1 MSSAEP
7 VITLT
12 ERVSLQGLDRA
23 RVQAL
28 LSRAWQLFD
37 GADGAAVEVVLMGAD
52 EHTELHAR
60 FLNDATPTDVM
71 AFPYEE
77 ADLFGEVL
85 VNIDMARQQAAVRA
99 FTVLEEAEL
108 YVVHGA
114 LHLLGFDDR
123 DDASRS
129 EMRAAEAAVLQRD

>member
-1 MSSAEP
+1 MSNAEP
-7 VITLT
+7 LVTLT
-12 ERVSLQGLDRA
+12 ERISLRGLDEA

-28 LSRAWQLFD
+28 LSRAWQVFD
-37 GADGAAVEVVLMGAD
+37 GKDGAVVEVVLMSAE

-60 FLNDATPTDVM
+60 FLDDPTPTDVM

-77 ADLFGEVL
+77 PDLFGEVL
-85 VNIDMARQQAAVRA
+85 VNVDMAAEQAPSHGHS
-99 FTVLEEAEL
+99 VLEEAEL

-129 EMRAAEAAVLQRD
+129 EMRAAERAVLQRD

>member
-7 VITLT
+7 VVTLT
-12 ERVSLQGLDRA
+12 ERVSLQGLDA
-23 RVQAL
+23 PRVQEL
-28 LSRAWQLFD
+28 LTRAWQLYA
-37 GADGAAVEVVLMGAD
+37 GVDGAAVEVVLMGAK

-60 FLNDATPTDVM
+60 FLDDPAPTDVM

-77 ADLFGEVL
+77 PDLFGEVL
-85 VNIDMARQQAAVRA
+85 VNIDMARAQADAHA
-99 FTVLEEAEL
+99 LTVLEEAEL

-129 EMRAAEAAVLQRD
+129 EMRAAERAVLRRD